1 MKLDS
6 DGLPVVEAPSTEYP
20 VSQRIV
26 CENCGIEYGIG
37 DSPWCRDAHA
47 RGVSNWH
54 FAQGQNDA
62 RREAFYA
69 RRAADPFGQDD

>member
-1 MKLDS
+1 MMLDN
-6 DGLPVVEAPSTEYP
+6 DGLPVVEVLPEIEYP
-20 VSQRIV
+20 QQRIT
-26 CENCGIEYGIG
+26 CEGCGIEYGIG

-62 RREAFYA
+62 RRQAFYEK
-69 RRAADPFGQDD
+69 RAADPFGD